1 MRRKDLEVKG
11 KENIESILQRCKSL
25 RLGMVADGRPYVLP
39 FVFGY
44 RWDDQGLKLYLHSS
58 IVGRKRS
65 ALTEGALVAFEMD
78 LDEGLMGQGLNANT
92 YTRAFS
98 AVMGEGRIS
107 YAQYP
112 DEKMS
117 FFNYIMKHQTGREGF
132 EYNSAYLAVTR
143 VFVID
148 VDMDTLSASRK
159 ELDLNHHLP
168 EHFPDGVAPVP
179 TAPSVPLPVTPV
191 QMPKYEPED
200 KLLGPSPEA
209 IY

>member
-11 KENIESILQRCKSL
+11 KENIESIIVRCKSL
-25 RLGMVADGRPYVLP
+25 RLGMIESGKPYVLP

-44 RWDDQGLKLYLHSS
+44 NWDDSGLKLYLHSS

-65 ALTEGALVAFEMD
+65 ALGEGALVAFEMD

-98 AVMGEGRIS
+98 AVMGEGTIS
-107 YAQYP
+107 YAEAP
-112 DEKMS
+112 EEKIS
-117 FFNYIMKHQTGREGF
+117 FFNHIMKHQTGREGF
-132 EYNSAYLAVTR
+132 SFNSAYLAVTR
-143 VFVID
+143 VFVIN

-159 ELDLNHHLP
+159 ELDMSHHLP
-168 EHFPDGVAPVP
+168 EYFPEGVAPVP
-179 TAPSVPLPVTPV
+179 TAPSVPLPVRPV
-191 QMPKYEPED
+191 EMPACEPDD